1 MAAILEARSLSK
13 EFPGVILFSDI
24 SLTVEEG
31 KSIAIIGK
39 SGSGKSTLLHI
50 LGTLEK
56 PTQGQVLFPKA
67 LGASA
72 QKIRMNHIGF
82 VFQSFELLED
92 YTLLENVLM
101 PGKIAGTPLPECKQ
115 RALEL
120 LANVGLLE
128 KKDLPTKF
136 LSGGEKQRGA
146 IARAL
151 CNDPDLLLV
160 DEPTGNLDPL
170 NAQLVQDL
178 LFSCCRKYG
187 KSLVM
192 VTHDKDLAALCD
204 GCYELKQGTLQC
216 L

>member
-13 EFPGVILFSDI
+13 EFPGVVLFSEI

-56 PTQGQVLFPKA
+56 PTKGQVLFPKA
-67 LGASA
+67 SAASA

-101 PGKIAGTPLPECKQ
+101 PGKIAKTPLAQCKQ
-115 RALEL
+115 RAFEL

-192 VTHDKDLAALCD
+192 VTHDKDLAAFCD
-204 GCYELKQGTLQC
+204 SCYELKQGTLQC